1 MNNAPSADARVV
13 WYPQD
18 GPQTLLLTCPI
29 EDILYGGARGGGKTD
44 GFLGKWAS
52 RWRAYGNNMRGIF
65 VRRTYDELDEVIA
78 RSMELYPA
86 LGAEYLAGKRT
97 WYFPGGARL
106 KMRSLQRDQDASKF
120 QGHSYTDIYIDES
133 GNFPS
138 PAPLDKLRATLRNTS
153 GIPPSF
159 NQSANPGGPGH
170 EWIKKRY
177 VDPAP
182 AGLQVI
188 EGDEG
193 DNRIYIPS
201 RLTDNRLLTDN
212 DKGYHKRLRQSG
224 PAWLVQA
231 WLNGDW
237 NATPEGGLVKAA
249 WFGRYDAPL
258 VHYRRII
265 QSWDTGI
272 KDGDAND
279 PSVCTTW
286 GEHPTGYD
294 LLHVYRKR
302 MIYPE
307 LKRAALSMAN
317 SWLPDAV
324 LIEDK
329 ASGQSLIQ
337 DLKAT
342 SRLPVIPIEP
352 EGKKIDRLVGVSGMI
367 EAGLVRL
374 PESASWLLDF
384 ELEVTIFPLAAHDD
398 QVDSTS
404 QFLNW
409 ARGNTGRMTH
419 LASGIKS
426 AALADTP
433 DTPEPTTKKGWG
445 RIRGN
450 NYRGY

>member
-1 MNNAPSADARVV
+1 MRTPAADTRVV
-13 WYPQD
+13 WSPQD

-29 EDILYGGARGGGKTD
+29 EDIMYGGARGGGKTD
-44 GFLGKWAS
+44 GLLGKWAS
-52 RWRAYGNNMRGIF
+52 RWKQHGGNMRGIF

-78 RSMELYPA
+78 RSMEIYPA
-86 LGAEYLAGKRT
+86 LGAEYMAGKRT
-97 WYFPGGARL
+97 WYFPDGARL
-106 KMRSLQRDQDASKF
+106 KMRSLQRDLDASKF
-120 QGHSYTDIYIDES
+120 QGHSYTDIYVDEA

-138 PAPLDKLRATLRNTS
+138 PAPLDKLRATLRNTV

-170 EWIKKRY
+170 EWLKKRY

-182 AGLQVI
+182 KGLSLI
-188 EGDEG
+188 DNDEG
-193 DNRIYIPS
+193 GQRIYIPS
-201 RLTDNRLLTDN
+201 RLSDNRLLSVN
-212 DKGYHKRLRQSG
+212 DPNYQKRLRQSG

-237 NATPEGGLVKAA
+237 NATPEGGLVRAS
-249 WFGRYDAPL
+249 WFERYSAPL
-258 VHYRRII
+258 AHYRRII

-286 GEHPTGYD
+286 GEHATGYH
-294 LLHVYRKR
+294 LLHVFRKR

-307 LKRAALSMAN
+307 LKRAATSMAN
-317 SWLPDAV
+317 SWLPDVV

-337 DLKAT
+337 DLKAQT
-342 SRLPVIPIEP
+342 RLPVVPIDP
-352 EGKKIDRLVGVSGMI
+352 QGVHKVDRLIEVSGMI
-367 EAGLVRL
+367 EAGLVAL

-384 ELEVTIFPLAAHDD
+384 ELEITIFPLAANDD

-404 QFLNW
+404 QFLKW
-409 ARGNTGRMTH
+409 AKASAGPVTH
-419 LASGIKS
+419 QASGVKR
-426 AALADTP
+426 AAMDEAPKASTQN
-433 DTPEPTTKKGWG
+433 GWG

-450 NYRGY
+450 HYRGY